1 MKDLFQAA
9 GIPLENR
16 NITNHSGKVTCCTTL
31 FNAGFSDSSVTSR
44 SGHRF
49 GAVETYKRPLEAL
62 HDSVSHALQPPKPT
76 ITACDTDNTATSV
89 NKYDN
94 DNKEN
99 CATDCQEIITFINNI
114 YISKHYLFPF
124 LKITTF

>member
-1 MKDLFQAA
+1 MK
-9 GIPLENR
+9 
-16 NITNHSGKVTCCTTL
+16 
-31 FNAGFSDSSVTSR
+31 SR
-44 SGHRF
+44 SGHRS

-89 NKYDN
+89 KKNDN

-99 CATDCQEIITFINNI
+99 CATDEDSACTKTLTVPNAIKKVVIFKNGNRYCLEI
-114 YISKHYLFPF
+114 
-124 LKITTF
+124 